1 MPSSPAYR
9 PVQRS
14 GSVRSMD
21 KSVPLGSALITLAAL
36 LATPVL
42 AQTVPDAGRI
52 LQEQAPTLEQ
62 PNASPNFNFSAPS
75 SSTPPSGGPQVQLQ
89 GIQLSG
95 NSLFSEAELLAVLG
109 ATTGQSYDLG
119 GLRHL
124 ANQLT
129 EHYRTAG
136 YPFARVFIP
145 AQNLADGVL
154 HLQVVEGRYGQVSAQ
169 GEGRLAEQADAFL
182 SDLQPGA
189 VIASDKLERATL
201 ILDDQPG
208 IKTTPILRPGQAVGS
223 GDLQVRVE
231 REPLLNGEA
240 GLDNHGNRYT
250 GEHRGFFNLRASSPF
265 MLGDQLSLR
274 SLYTEEGMWY
284 GSLDYSLPLGGS
296 GLRGKV
302 GYAHTYYELGKEF
315 ADLDARGTAKVSSAG
330 LSHPLLRSQRANLA
344 VSATYQ
350 HKQLRDEY
358 QSTDT
363 RLDKSSDSLPI
374 SLQFDL
380 RDSLG
385 GGGIMFGT
393 LTWTPGELHLDSGLR
408 AADRLSAKSAGRFDK
423 LNLDVARLQLLPAGF
438 SLYGRF
444 SGQLAN
450 DNLDSSEDF
459 GLGGPT
465 GVRAYPSGEG
475 YGDEGWLSQLELRY
489 AMGAF
494 SPFVFHDSGRVSVA
508 HDTWQAGDNH
518 RSLSGAGAGLR
529 FSQGPWQAEATVA
542 WRTAGGKPES
552 DSRDRVPTS
561 WLSAQYQF

>member
-1 MPSSPAYR
+1 MPSSPDYR

-21 KSVPLGSALITLAAL
+21 KSLPLGSALIALAAL
-36 LATPVL
+36 LTTPVS
-42 AQTVPDAGRI
+42 AQTPPDAGRI

-62 PNASPNFNFSAPS
+62 PKASPNFNFSAPS
-75 SSTPPSGGPQVQLQ
+75 SSTPQSGGPQVQLQ

-109 ATTGQSYDLG
+109 ATTGRSYDLG
-119 GLRHL
+119 GLRRL

-129 EHYRTAG
+129 EHYRAAG

-154 HLQVVEGRYGQVSAQ
+154 QLQVVEGRYGQVGAQ
-169 GEGRLAEQADAFL
+169 GEGRLAEQANAFL
-182 SDLQPGA
+182 SDLRPGT

-208 IKTTPILRPGQAVGS
+208 IKTTPIMRPGQEVGS

-231 REPLLNGEA
+231 REPLLSGEV

-250 GEHRGFFNLRASSPF
+250 GEHRGFFNLRANSPF

-330 LSHPLLRSQRANLA
+330 LSYPLLRSQRANLV

-363 RLDKSSDSLPI
+363 RLDKSSDSLPV

-385 GGGIMFGT
+385 GGGITFGA

-561 WLSAQYQF
+561 WLSAQYNF